1 MIRSTTTSRLTA
13 LLPLAFHFLLSSSVD
28 AASFERFAPA
38 FVVSPTSRARS
49 AASFPTSHALSEK
62 HSEEFREDEDDNGI
76 TRRDMFRSTAL
87 IGAASLMKPSSARA
101 ATTEAATKTSIP
113 SSVVSDTLCD
123 PSVSTWVK
131 TYDDKMRTVHI
142 LGTAHISSSSAELAG
157 KMVRDIKPNVVFV
170 ELDAKRVARAIPGG
184 VTGGD
189 SGSAGTNA
197 VSGNVASSDA
207 GGSSSALANND
218 ASEGNE
224 PTSVATSSALTSTP
238 DYTSDSPKKSN
249 PFDVQSKLV
258 NFGSKYVGNAVK
270 GMYGK
275 LESEGFKAG
284 DEFAMSV
291 REGLAIG
298 STIVLGD
305 RDVEV
310 TLQRLTKALT
320 KTDIRKLLSADS
332 EVNSSM
338 EKLLPEGMKNQLD
351 QSSIGGDG
359 SSGDVAIDRGEF
371 NTFIETMKAKENV
384 KTIMKGLQSVAPEIY
399 EAMVAERDVY
409 MGRGLDELGLTL
421 KDKSAD
427 NTVAVMGMAH
437 VDGVET
443 YLASKGWK
451 ELTYPCP
458 VIN

>member
-1 MIRSTTTSRLTA
+1 
-13 LLPLAFHFLLSSSVD
+13 
-28 AASFERFAPA
+28 
-38 FVVSPTSRARS
+38 
-49 AASFPTSHALSEK
+49 
-62 HSEEFREDEDDNGI
+62 
-76 TRRDMFRSTAL
+76 
-87 IGAASLMKPSSARA
+87 
-101 ATTEAATKTSIP
+101 
-113 SSVVSDTLCD
+113 LCD

-131 TYDDKMRTVHI
+131 TNDDKMRTVHI

-157 KMVRDIKPNVVFV
+157 RMVKEVRPDVVFV

-184 VTGGD
+184 IKGGG
-189 SGSAGTNA
+189 SGGGGSD
-197 VSGNVASSDA
+197 ASSIGA
-207 GGSSSALANND
+207 GGTASSTSTNDD
-218 ASEGNE
+218 ASGGKE
-224 PTSVATSSALTSTP
+224 PTSLVATSAITSTP
-238 DYTSDSPKKSN
+238 NDTSDNRKGSN
-249 PFDVQSKLV
+249 PLV
-258 NFGSKYVGNAVK
+258 NVGSKYLGNAVK

-310 TLQRLTKALT
+310 TLQRLTQALA

-338 EKLLPEGMKNQLD
+338 EALLPENMKQQLK
-351 QSSIGGDG
+351 QPGGGSGGD
-359 SSGDVAIDRGEF
+359 SSMSVTSMGVEDVTIDKKEF
-371 NTFIETMKAKENV
+371 QTFVETMKAKENV
-384 KTIMKGLQSVAPEIY
+384 KMIMLGLKSTAPEIY
-399 EAMVAERDVY
+399 EAMVAERDRY
-409 MGRGLDELGLTL
+409 MARGLDELGDSV
-421 KDKSAD
+421 KGSVE

-451 ELTYPCP
+451 ELSYPCP
-458 VIN
+458 VVR